1 MPSLRRNAVAIAP
14 VACAAVLI
22 FICVFGTG
30 CSSCFVKP
38 QTNENKGPTVMLS
51 VADLTTPSDNPGLKN
66 IKPADRSTPSFNLPG
81 ENNYQYLFVIVA
93 TDPGGLSSLEYSEV
107 FNTGCPCNPD
117 SGSCSG
123 SFQSGG
129 GAITPNPDGT
139 VPNEAFE
146 LISVSA
152 AGEKAAVG
160 CPANHATVGGTYVV
174 KVTALTPSGTKK
186 VDTWN
191 LVIP

>member
-1 MPSLRRNAVAIAP
+1 MSFVRRYAVAVAA
-14 VACAAVLI
+14 VACTAVLI
-22 FICVFGTG
+22 FGTG

-38 QTNENKGPTVMLS
+38 QTNESKGPALMLS
-51 VADLTTPSDNPGLKN
+51 VDDLTNTSANAGLKD
-66 IKPADRSTPSFNLPG
+66 IKPNDRAHPSTPLPG
-81 ENNYQYLFVIVA
+81 ENNYQYLFIIVA

-129 GAITPNPDGT
+129 GPITPNPDGT
-139 VPNEAFE
+139 VPNEWFE
-146 LISVSA
+146 IINVSA
-152 AGEKAAVG
+152 SQEKAAVG
-160 CPANHATVGGTYVV
+160 CPANHATVGGTYVI
-174 KVTALTPSGTKK
+174 KVTATNPSGKK
-186 VDTWN
+186 KMDTWD